1 MSMGSAPRGTVLSEI
16 NVTPLV
22 DVMLVLLIIFM
33 ITAPLAQ
40 EGVQVQVP
48 QAGAAPMVKK
58 EGVVRVRISA
68 AGGVYFDKDKVA
80 QLNLKSSLHEGANHS
95 ALNNITIEAR
105 RNKAMQKGKEAY
117 VDADHTLS
125 YGVVV
130 NVMVQLQNAKVVK
143 LGLVTQPPL
152 VEVK

>member
-1 MSMGSAPRGTVLSEI
+1 MLSEI

-48 QAGAAPMVKK
+48 EARAEAMVKR
-58 EGVVRVRISA
+58 EGVARVSIDADGAIYIGEDRVA
-68 AGGVYFDKDKVA
+68 ALD
-80 QLNLKSSLHEGANHS
+80 LSRSLHEGKNVTQ
-95 ALNNITIEAR
+95 LNNITVFAR
-105 RNKAMQKGKEAY
+105 RSDQLQKEREAY
-117 VDADHTLS
+117 VDAHHGLP

-130 NVMVQLQNAKVVK
+130 NVMTKLQKAGVIK
-143 LGLVTQPPL
+143 LGLVTRPPP
-152 VEVK
+152 VEAP